1 MTEDS
6 RGHEAYWHSSFFFS
20 LFKYWT
26 LDSFCVCLYQNTCA
40 LLFQIQRSLWHLYIP
55 HWPHRSSWVSGMP
68 RIGWGRTGVPS
79 WPHLWVPPSAIPAV
93 QLFGLLTEKRNI
105 NLSFNYFSSLRAFW
119 ISCSL
124 PLTEAQRQQCG
135 RSSSDKETKHL
146 ISLTAFPLRCVL
158 SFHGKTFFLF
168 LCHLSGVLIKL

>member
-1 MTEDS
+1 MLHDKLYRHFWYFPQPFLLFDHMTEDS
-6 RGHEAYWHSSFFFS
+6 RGREAYWHSSFFFS

-105 NLSFNYFSSLRAFW
+105 NLSFNLFQLSKGILNFLLSPFDW
-119 ISCSL
+119 G
-124 PLTEAQRQQCG
+124 TEAAV
-135 RSSSDKETKHL
+135 RS
-146 ISLTAFPLRCVL
+146 F
-158 SFHGKTFFLF
+158 
-168 LCHLSGVLIKL
+168 